1 MIVMIDLMKS
11 QLTGQGHH
19 QVGWS
24 SRLSSSSS
32 SSSRLT
38 VIIISHHH
46 HHQVGWS
53 SPLSSS
59 SSSSGRLTDACV
71 ARGNPQ
77 VGWATTGDSLCLLII
92 KIMIVFFTAEYVEI
106 KLQDNATYTQPLD
119 QTNDQNSL
127 QNWVDPPAINY
138 HRHIS
143 KEWDGNAVKSIED
156 LMMTMKT
163 KPSRARGA
171 DLVQGKN
178 RAKFSSV
185 NTRVGLCTKISWWWS
200 WLERWV
206 T

>member
-1 MIVMIDLMKS
+1 MMFLIDWLEEVPTARTGS
-11 QLTGQGHH
+11 QLTF
-19 QVGWS
+19 
-24 SRLSSSSS
+24 LST
-32 SSSRLT
+32 LMM
-38 VIIISHHH
+38 IN
-46 HHQVGWS
+46 W
-53 SPLSSS
+53 SS

-92 KIMIVFFTAEYVEI
+92 KRMIVFFTAEYVEI

-119 QTNDQNSL
+119 QKNDQDSL
-127 QNWVDPPAINY
+127 QNWVDPCFPKRY
-138 HRHIS
+138 THIVAPL
-143 KEWDGNAVKSIED
+143 GNGGGSIED

-200 WLERWV
+200 WLQRSV
-206 T
+206 M